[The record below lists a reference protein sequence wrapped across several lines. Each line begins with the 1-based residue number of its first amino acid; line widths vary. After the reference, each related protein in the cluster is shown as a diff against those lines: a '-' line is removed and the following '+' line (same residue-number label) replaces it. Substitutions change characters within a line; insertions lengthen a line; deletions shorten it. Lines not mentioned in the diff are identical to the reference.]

1 MRCGALPE
9 PCIWQA
15 CTASDQPRKNPE
27 VCDDIGRR
35 ERHYPGPECLCFQSE
50 MVNFSA
56 RHDPL
61 MNEASTQQ
69 LALNMTLNWL

>member
-1 MRCGALPE
+1 
-9 PCIWQA
+9 
-15 CTASDQPRKNPE
+15 

-56 RHDPL
+56 RHDHL
-61 MNEASTQQ
+61 MNEACTQQ

>member
-1 MRCGALPE
+1 ML
-9 PCIWQA
+9 
-15 CTASDQPRKNPE
+15 
-27 VCDDIGRR
+27 V
-35 ERHYPGPECLCFQSE
+35 FQSE

-56 RHDPL
+56 RHDHL